1 MSFSRLHKLVAYLIS
16 GLGLFGLTLGEE
28 ITSVSTIAIAIGYVA
43 SWFAEGPRI
52 RTAGYGT
59 GWTTA
64 VVVGLLIQVA
74 RALVDAPTLGL
85 AIEFAAFLQISRLFT
100 RRTAVD
106 YQQIAVLAFVHLVA
120 ATVLSTS
127 LSYGV
132 MFVGFVVAT
141 PWMLALSHLRREIE
155 GNYMP
160 SSNATPE
167 AQTGLARVL
176 ASRRVVGPRF
186 LIGTAFLSVP
196 LFAMTLSIF
205 VVVPRVGK
213 GFLSFQRE
221 GGQRVAG
228 FGNEVELGGFGVI
241 RDDPTVV
248 VRVTPELMNEKAQR
262 VSLRLRGTSFDHY
275 DGRRWTRTQAVME
288 RLRSASY
295 DLFQIAR
302 APVRGRDE
310 AYQIVLEHLD
320 EPVVFLPEGTVA
332 LQVPA
337 RVERGERYQRKLM
350 TGAGLDLRY
359 DADGVGL
366 MYTAYV
372 APDADSQPVSSL
384 IRETAAKYL
393 QLPRG
398 HERIADLAKQIAGD
412 ATSPAIAAQRVQR
425 WLNGGTFRYTLEQP
439 NVGNKPPLEA
449 FLFDAKAGHCE
460 YFSSAMAIMLRTL
473 GIPTRNVTGFVGGRF
488 NPYGRYYALRQGD
501 AHSWVEVYIEGQ
513 GWMTYDP
520 TPPSRSAVGP
530 RIGMWS
536 DVNALI
542 DAMRMRWM
550 TTVVG
555 YDLRT
560 QVGLLRQIG
569 RWIAA
574 HQPDTSGIGDGDSD
588 DDKDTLKTWLSRAGR
603 TLAVLAA
610 VLIAAAAFWVVQR
623 RRARSGPVLK
633 AEQAIVV
640 RLYRDLERALRK
652 HGQPRDAAVT
662 PLEHARLLA
671 ERGAPYSDDVA
682 LVTRRYMEARYGDR
696 ALSTAEV
703 QALKDAVSRIAATR
717 VDARKPPPARPSA

>member
-1 MSFSRLHKLVAYLIS
+1 MSFSRLHKIVAYLIS

-28 ITSVSTIAIAIGYVA
+28 ITPVSTIAIALGYVA

-52 RTAGYGT
+52 RTPGYGS

-64 VVVGLLIQVA
+64 VVVGLLIQA
-74 RALVDAPTLGL
+74 IRAIVEAPSLAL

-132 MFVGFVVAT
+132 MFIGFVVAT

-160 SSNATPE
+160 SSNASPE

-186 LIGTAFLSVP
+186 LIGTAFLAVP

-228 FGNEVELGGFGVI
+228 FGNQVELGGFGVI

-248 VRVTPELMNEKAQR
+248 VRVTPSVIDEKAQR
-262 VSLRLRGTSFDHY
+262 LTLRLRGTSFDHY
-275 DGRRWTRTQAVME
+275 DGKRWTRTPSASE
-288 RLRSASY
+288 RLRSPTQDMFRLSRDPEA
-295 DLFQIAR
+295 
-302 APVRGRDE
+302 GRDD

-320 EPVVFLPEGTVA
+320 EPVVFLPEGAVA
-332 LQVPA
+332 LQIPP
-337 RVERGERYQRKLM
+337 RVERGERFARRL
-350 TGAGLDLRY
+350 TSGAGLDLRY

-366 MYTAYV
+366 MYTAFV
-372 APDADSQPVSSL
+372 APDAESQPVSSL
-384 IRETAAKYL
+384 VREAAAKYL
-393 QLPRG
+393 QVPKG
-398 HERIADLAKQIAGD
+398 HERIAELTKQVIGD
-412 ATSPAIAAQRVQR
+412 STSDTQSAQRVMR
-425 WLNGGTFRYTLEQP
+425 WLNGGTFRYTLSQP
-439 NVGNKPPLEA
+439 NVGDKPPLEA

-501 AHSWVEVYIEGQ
+501 AHSWVEVYIRDK
-513 GWMTYDP
+513 GWMTFDP
-520 TPPSRSAVGP
+520 TPPARSAVGP
-530 RIGMWS
+530 RVGLWS
-536 DVNALI
+536 DVNAMI

-550 TTVVG
+550 TTVIG

-560 QVGLLRQIG
+560 QVGMLRQIG

-574 HQPDTSGIGDGDSD
+574 HQPSTSGLD
-588 DDKDTLKTWLSRAGR
+588 DDDGQSSKDTLKTWLARAGR
-603 TLAVLAA
+603 TLAVLVAI
-610 VLIAAAAFWVVQR
+610 LLAAAAYWLFQR
-623 RRARSGPVLK
+623 KRARRGPVLK

-652 HGQPRDAAVT
+652 HGQAREPSVT

-671 ERGAPYSDDVA
+671 ERGAPYSEDVA

-696 ALSTAEV
+696 ALSNAEV
-703 QALKDAVSRIAATR
+703 QALKDAVSRISATR
-717 VDARKPPPARPSA
+717 VEHARKPPAARQ